1 MLPAAQI
8 VTSMEAMELQVPLA
22 ARPFHSPCLRAEGAA
37 VKLMSLPVLLPVVAA
52 APLREVVPT
61 IREPLRLITK
71 LLLLMEM
78 EAPEEQGLELQVRP
92 EGERVGLEL

>member
-1 MLPAAQI
+1 M
-8 VTSMEAMELQVPLA
+8 
-22 ARPFHSPCLRAEGAA
+22 
-37 VKLMSLPVLLPVVAA
+37 
-52 APLREVVPT
+52 
-61 IREPLRLITK
+61 TK